1 VVDMTKS
8 PNRINVIDFIISV
21 LVRYE
26 RQLSENLDRLER
38 IVSDLSKMKSS
49 ERNSEHLARP
59 A

>member
-1 VVDMTKS
+1 MVDMTKS

-38 IVSDLSKMKSS
+38 ILSDLSQNEKFKKKK
-49 ERNSEHLARP
+49 
-59 A
+59 

>member
-38 IVSDLSKMKSS
+38 IVSDLSQNEKLRKKQ
-49 ERNSEHLARP
+49 
-59 A
+59 

>member
-1 VVDMTKS
+1 MVDMTKS

-38 IVSDLSKMKSS
+38 IVSDLSQNEKLRKKQ
-49 ERNSEHLARP
+49 
-59 A
+59 